1 MTRYEDPVRTLRE
14 ALETRWTVPELKLL
28 AGAFASRPPARKAEL
43 VSLILEQAQG
53 DALRRTWDR
62 LDKLQRHAVCEV
74 VHGYDYRLNPGAFRA
89 KYGALPMYGGSS
101 PLGVFFQRSWVMPN
115 DLRDSLRAWV
125 PAPPACRLAT
135 VAEPPAIFAQPWRPA
150 RSREDGT
157 EDIIPVLVRE
167 CAGPALHE
175 VHGVLRA
182 IQEGRIAVSDRTRRP
197 GAPAIRAL
205 NPVLAGGDF
214 YPEGTP
220 ADGQDPKDVGP
231 IRAFA
236 WPLLVQAAGFAQLRG
251 TRLELTPTGRSALNS
266 PAAPTLR
273 RLWERWLETT
283 LLDELSRIDPI
294 KGQTGSQAKRS
305 LTALG
310 PRREAIAG
318 GLAECP
324 VGEWVA
330 LDELFRFLRG
340 AGYDFEIARNRWPLY
355 ICEPEYGSLGYD
367 DNGGWHILQA
377 RYALCFLFEYAA
389 TLGVVDVA
397 YVPPA
402 GARPDYVQM
411 WGTDDLAFLSR
422 YDGLVYLRLTP
433 LGAYCLGLDAS
444 FDPPTPAQ
452 VLRVLGNLDIVA
464 PHGLAPADESALDR
478 YALRA
483 SDIVWRL
490 DRGLL
495 LGLVEEGTAIA
506 EVRAFLAERC
516 DGPLPELAA
525 RLLADT
531 EASASRIRDAGVA
544 RIVACDDPA
553 LVALVLND
561 AGTRPFCLPAGDRH
575 LAIPGPGEPAFR
587 RALRKL
593 GYAISPAAQEGLAQD
608 GLTPEHRPRASPASR
623 RGAGQ
628 G

>member
-1 MTRYEDPVRTLRE
+1 
-14 ALETRWTVPELKLL
+14 LKLL
-28 AGAFASRPPARKAEL
+28 AGAFVPRPPARKAEL
-43 VSLILEQAQG
+43 VSLILEQVQG

-62 LDKLQRHAVCEV
+62 LDELQRHAVCEV
-74 VHGYDYRLNPGAFRA
+74 VHGHDYRLNPDAFKA
-89 KYGALPMYGGSS
+89 KYGALPMCGGSS

-115 DLRDSLRAWV
+115 DLGDSLRAWV

-157 EDIIPVLVRE
+157 EDIIHILVRE

-182 IQEGRIAVSDRTRRP
+182 IQEGRSAVSDRTRQP

-214 YPEGTP
+214 SPEGTP
-220 ADGQDPKDVGP
+220 GDGQDAQDVGP

-266 PAAPTLR
+266 PA
-273 RLWERWLETT
+273 
-283 LLDELSRIDPI
+283 
-294 KGQTGSQAKRS
+294 
-305 LTALG
+305 
-310 PRREAIAG
+310 
-318 GLAECP
+318 
-324 VGEWVA
+324 
-330 LDELFRFLRG
+330 
-340 AGYDFEIARNRWPLY
+340 
-355 ICEPEYGSLGYD
+355 
-367 DNGGWHILQA
+367 
-377 RYALCFLFEYAA
+377 
-389 TLGVVDVA
+389 
-397 YVPPA
+397 
-402 GARPDYVQM
+402 
-411 WGTDDLAFLSR
+411 
-422 YDGLVYLRLTP
+422 
-433 LGAYCLGLDAS
+433 
-444 FDPPTPAQ
+444 PAQ

-464 PHGLAPADESALDR
+464 PHGLAAADESALDR
-478 YALRA
+478 YALRT
-483 SDIVWRL
+483 SDMVWRL

-506 EVRAFLAERC
+506 EVQAFLAERC

-544 RIVACDDPA
+544 RIVPCDDPA

-575 LAIPGPGEPAFR
+575 LAIPGPCEPAFR

-593 GYAISPAAQEGLAQD
+593 GYAISPAAREDLTED
-608 GLTPEHRPRASPASR
+608 GPTPEHRPRASPASR